1 MLICGITHQ
10 LIIELKRIREKNL
23 EQKVLDKIE
32 KLIYISASM
41 NKYYVNILS
50 NSKEQLDP
58 EYDGKQF
65 FSDGIDYVEILN
77 EEMKTAPRIDISLVP
92 EKFKQPIKM
101 KDEDDY
107 DLKKLYSDMYKLCF
121 SLGEPA
127 KELLVWIGVCYNL
140 SCSICDK
147 IDYYKDQVKYD
158 NNLKMINEYDY
169 EDGYKW
175 AEGL

>member
-50 NSKEQLDP
+50 DAKEKLDP
-58 EYDGKQF
+58 SYSGDQV
-65 FSDGIDYVEILN
+65 FSDGIDYVKELK
-77 EEMKTAPRIDISLVP
+77 EKKDFGAIDINLVP
-92 EKFKQPIKM
+92 DKFKQPIKM
-101 KDEDDY
+101 KEEDDY
-107 DLKKLYSDMYKLCF
+107 DLKRLYGDMYKLCF
-121 SLGEPA
+121 SLGDPA
-127 KELLVWIGVCYNL
+127 KELLVWVGVCYNL